1 MSSSQETGIPPE
13 DGYMIANVEAGP
25 SDQIMDFGLERLFD
39 EPPADEYN
47 EFVEY
52 TSPHHEENIL
62 EDLGEMKTRATLM
75 DKVVE
80 CFFKNLN
87 SPFIL

>member
-25 SDQIMDFGLERLFD
+25 SDQIMDFGLGRLFD
-39 EPPADEYN
+39 ETPADEYN

-52 TSPHHEENIL
+52 TSPDIL
-62 EDLGEMKTRATLM
+62 ENVGEMKTRAILI
-75 DKVVE
+75 DKVE
-80 CFFKNLN
+80 RFL
-87 SPFIL
+87 SAQDML